1 MSTPSSFSLFYCRNV
16 LYFREG
22 WNYLLELY
30 FWILIG
36 ALLLVSLT
44 IYFARPSQS
53 NTNKYN
59 YNNLEGQIGQMP
71 GANASKSENTD
82 VIKSDKQ
89 SLFLES
95 QLHRVAFGGSLQTK
109 FTTLDKLEPVT
120 VVLTSPTT
128 LKTKE
133 GGESKLKVL

>member
-1 MSTPSSFSLFYCRNV
+1 MSTPSSFSLCYCRNV

-30 FWILIG
+30 FWIIIG

-71 GANASKSENTD
+71 GGNPSKSGETD
-82 VIKSDKQ
+82 VKKL
-89 SLFLES
+89 SLI
-95 QLHRVAFGGSLQTK
+95 HI
-109 FTTLDKLEPVT
+109 
-120 VVLTSPTT
+120 
-128 LKTKE
+128 
-133 GGESKLKVL
+133 

>member
-1 MSTPSSFSLFYCRNV
+1 MSTPSSFSLCYCRNV

-30 FWILIG
+30 FWIIIG

-71 GANASKSENTD
+71 GGNPSKSEETD
-82 VIKSDKQ
+82 VKNSDKQ
-89 SLFLES
+89 KTDEVDEKFNEEIVKQIERRRWALSFVIFGS
-95 QLHRVAFGGSLQTK
+95 AFTISSYSVQISNY
-109 FTTLDKLEPVT
+109 FQNCP
-120 VVLTSPTT
+120 
-128 LKTKE
+128 
-133 GGESKLKVL
+133 